1 MVRASISKRIP
12 NLDGFFQDSKM
23 RSNISGNISQIEQYA
38 DSDEEEERMAMIME
52 QVGKKYH

>member
-1 MVRASISKRIP
+1 MP

-23 RSNISGNISQIEQYA
+23 RSNISGNISQIEQDA
-38 DSDEEEERMAMIME
+38 DSDEEEERIAMIME